1 MAKTATP
8 AVATAAPLNG
18 FAPAPMLPP
27 VRNRR
32 RPLAAA
38 GIGLSLFVIGGLA
51 TAALVVS
58 SGHKSAVIVV
68 THTVARGDVIGR
80 GDLGVTSVGLGSG
93 VTSVPAAQLASMIGL
108 RAKADLTAGALL
120 TPGTVTSEL
129 LPAKGQSVVGIALKA
144 NQLPSVDLMPGD
156 RVGIVLTPKADD
168 DAPLTAPDPVIATVV
183 SVTKS
188 DSSDLTTVNV
198 TAADENARML
208 ASMVATGRVALVLN
222 SRAH

>member
-1 MAKTATP
+1 M
-8 AVATAAPLNG
+8 
-18 FAPAPMLPP
+18 
-27 VRNRR
+27 
-32 RPLAAA
+32 
-38 GIGLSLFVIGGLA
+38 SLFVIGGLA

-144 NQLPSVDLMPGD
+144 SQLPSVDLMPGD